1 MSSIGNSM
9 DNMILYN
16 NFFSHETTNSQLP
29 VSEPPVSEPP
39 VSEPPVS
46 EPPISEPPISQTSV
60 FRRSKSIGNKPPVV
74 RKTISAVSQ
83 LPVVRKSKSKIN
95 KLSVVRTSKSP
106 VNKSPVNKS
115 PVNKSPVNKSKIN
128 NKINPSVLVKTQNNI
143 TKQSLR
149 SKSKVKLPDS
159 KYKSYDSHN
168 YDIFVTNNGQFLTMN
183 NMCFVYRKSVNNYY
197 NPQLS
202 LQIYS
207 TETAKNYIVHTSGDE
222 FFNIKIVN
230 NYHDLYDVLSTISK
244 FHMINHPCEINFHVE
259 HELLME
265 EYNLSILF
273 HLVEDKL
280 ILDFSNNENNK
291 DWDDI
296 YKIITKDIQLHDN
309 KIEISISNIQDW
321 NIVLSQDGN
330 NLLKLSFEK
339 DCQVYLSGKWCS
351 EIFNTDDVIG
361 KCDVELRSDYF

>member
-16 NFFSHETTNSQLP
+16 NFFSHHETTTSQLQ

-39 VSEPPVS
+39 VSEPPV
-46 EPPISEPPISQTSV
+46 SEPPISQTSV

-83 LPVVRKSKSKIN
+83 SKINKSVASQLPVVRKSKSKIN
-95 KLSVVRTSKSP
+95 KSPVVRTS
-106 VNKSPVNKS
+106 
-115 PVNKSPVNKSKIN
+115 KSKIN
-128 NKINPSVLVKTQNNI
+128 NKINPSVLMKTQNNI

-149 SKSKVKLPDS
+149 SKSKIKLPDS
-159 KYKSYDSHN
+159 KYKSYHSHN

-197 NPQLS
+197 NQQLS

-273 HLVEDKL
+273 HLVENKL